1 MTVSGQTPKTRSN
14 EDAHVCRP
22 PRREPEHKPGLLWIC
37 PDCWSEFLYR
47 PVASGE
53 LGRII
58 NLWVRYYE
66 PPNRCWVPLDK
77 RGRDKRRGRKR

>member
-1 MTVSGQTPKTRSN
+1 MASGQTTRTN

-22 PRREPEHKPGLLWIC
+22 PKRDPGHKTGLLWIC

-53 LGRII
+53 LGRVI
-58 NLWVRYYE
+58 NLWVRFYE
-66 PPNRCWVPLDK
+66 PSTMVRTPL
-77 RGRDKRRGRKR
+77 RVRRAGW